1 MISQKQAVHRI
12 HIRLENLTHFL
23 RIGHSS
29 MPLSFSEESM
39 VRVIVL
45 SKILIFHLTKFF
57 TTKRRKFMKKEQQ
70 ELKKGL
76 NKLMKMTFTQLSLA
90 VLMTTFVFAGSP
102 KAQDIL
108 NKQVSIRFEN
118 VELREALVLLER
130 TAEVQF
136 VYSSKAIHAN
146 RKVSITAN
154 NKKLSDVLDATLKPL
169 KIGYK
174 VIGGQILLNVSV
186 KTSETAPLSKNESIG
201 QNIKTN
207 LIQTITGVVKDE
219 KGEPAPG
226 VNIVIKGTT
235 KGVQSDMDG
244 KFSID
249 AEVGNILVFTSVGYI
264 KQEITV
270 TKETT
275 TLNITL
281 KEDLGTLGE
290 VTVVGSRGKARTDVD
305 RPVPVDVLNA
315 KDLQLTGQTDLA
327 QMVQFNS
334 PSFNSAKTG
343 INGVAN
349 YADPATL
356 RGLSPDQ
363 VLVLINGKR
372 RHQFSALNLNVTVG
386 LGTVVTDMNSIPSL
400 ALDRIEVLRDGA
412 AAQYGS
418 DAIAGIVNV
427 ALNKS
432 VGKGTF
438 KTQYGVTKMGDGTT
452 YMGALNY
459 GVKLGKEGS
468 FLNMTLHYQHA
479 DGTDRSDF
487 YNPQPIAGGTYTGI
501 YASTKV
507 KDDSIRIARK
517 VYPATDSFR
526 VTKYGSNQNTAYQ
539 GFYNMGIPLSRGW
552 SFYSFG
558 GASSKNVLA
567 YGFFRIANPA
577 NPNATPE
584 IYPDGYTPD
593 LPGKTV
599 DYSSVVGLKRELQDG
614 WNMDFSTGYGYN
626 YLDLWANHTTNPSLG
641 AASPTEFYVGRSAF
655 GQSTTEANLSKS
667 IKDFIGTKNTNIAFG
682 GQFRVDQFK
691 LGQGST
697 ESYQVGPLATT
708 KGKAPGSSGRP
719 GIAPDDNTN
728 EKRSNIG
735 IYADLESDITDKFLI
750 AAALRFENY
759 TDFGSNLSGKLA
771 TRLKLNDQFSI
782 RGSVN
787 KGFRAPSMQQI
798 YTSQSTSTVQAGA
811 IIQTKQ
817 LRNSDTRLAQLGV
830 TQPKAENSWNYNLGV
845 TAKVGEK
852 FLFTLDAYQIDIKD
866 RIIESERMIVA
877 NIAALKPLFTGI
889 SEIRFFTNHVN
900 TTTKGIDFVTTFKHA
915 FGEKSKFTASLAM
928 TFNETKITGQ
938 KATPDALQAGTTAKI
953 LIIDTVSISLIE
965 SAQPRQK
972 AHLSLGYQ
980 FGKFNLGWRSSY
992 FGAVT
997 AWEKPSG
1004 KPHISQTFSAKMLHD
1019 ISLTVQ
1025 ATNKISL
1032 TLGANNVTD
1041 VYPDKVNKSF
1051 AGYSNGQIPFTRNAN
1066 QFGFNGAFYY
1076 LNGTLNF

>member
-1 MISQKQAVHRI
+1 
-12 HIRLENLTHFL
+12 
-23 RIGHSS
+23 
-29 MPLSFSEESM
+29 
-39 VRVIVL
+39 
-45 SKILIFHLTKFF
+45 
-57 TTKRRKFMKKEQQ
+57 MKKASQ
-70 ELKKGL
+70 
-76 NKLMKMTFTQLSLA
+76 
-90 VLMTTFVFAGSP
+90 
-102 KAQDIL
+102 
-108 NKQVSIRFEN
+108 R
-118 VELREALVLLER
+118 R
-130 TAEVQF
+130 
-136 VYSSKAIHAN
+136 
-146 RKVSITAN
+146 
-154 NKKLSDVLDATLKPL
+154 
-169 KIGYK
+169 
-174 VIGGQILLNVSV
+174 VSV
-186 KTSETAPLSKNESIG
+186 C
-201 QNIKTN
+201 
-207 LIQTITGVVKDE
+207 
-219 KGEPAPG
+219 
-226 VNIVIKGTT
+226 VIKGTT
-235 KGVQSDMDG
+235 KGVQTDLDG
-244 KFSID
+244 KFSIEV
-249 AEVGNILVFTSVGYI
+249 EVGNVLVFSSVGFV
-264 KQEITV
+264 KQEVVV
-270 TKETT
+270 TKDMT
-275 TLNITL
+275 TLNIVM
-281 KEDLGTLGE
+281 KEDLATLGE

-315 KDLQLTGQTDLA
+315 KELQLTGQTDLA

-363 VLVLINGKR
+363 VLVLVNGKR

-438 KTQYGVTKMGDGTT
+438 KTQYGVTKAGDGAT

-459 GVKLGKEGS
+459 GFKLGKEGS
-468 FLNMTLHYQHA
+468 YLNMTLHYQHS

-487 YNPQPIAGGTYTGI
+487 YNPQPLTGGAYTGI
-501 YASTKV
+501 YTSAAAGTTTAALAAQTTARFR
-507 KDDSIRIARK
+507 DDSIRAARK
-517 VYPATDSFR
+517 VWPATDSFR

-539 GFYNMGIPLSRGW
+539 GFYNMGIPLSKGW
-552 SFYSFG
+552 SLYSFG
-558 GASSKNVLA
+558 GVSSKDVLA
-567 YGFFRIANPA
+567 YGFFRVATASNA
-577 NPNATPE
+577 NATPE
-584 IYPDGYTPD
+584 IFPDGYAPE

-599 DYSSVVGLKRELQDG
+599 DYSTVVGLKRELKEG

-641 AASPTEFYVGRSAF
+641 AASPTNFYVGRSSF

-667 IKDFIGTKNTNIAFG
+667 IKDFLGTKNTNIALG
-682 GQFRVDQFK
+682 GQFRIDQFK
-691 LGQGST
+691 LGQGSA
-697 ESYQVGPLATT
+697 ESYQAGPLAVS

-735 IYADLESDITDKFLI
+735 LYADVESDITNKFLV

-771 TRLKLNDQFSI
+771 TRVKLNEQFSL
-782 RGSVN
+782 RASVN

-817 LRNSDTRLAQLGV
+817 LRNSDTRLEQVGI
-830 TQPKAENSWNYNLGV
+830 TQPTAENSWNYNVGL

-877 NIAALKPLFTGI
+877 NIAALKPLFTGV
-889 SEIRFFTNHVN
+889 SEVRFFTNHVN

-915 FGEKSKFTASLAM
+915 FSEKSKFTASLAM
-928 TFNETKITGQ
+928 TFNETKITSQ
-938 KATPDALQAGTTAKI
+938 KATPAALQAGTTAPI

-980 FGKFNLGWRSSY
+980 YGKFSLGLRSSY
-992 FGAVT
+992 FGEVT

-1004 KPHISQTFSAKMLHD
+1004 KPHVSQTFSAKILHD
-1019 ISLTVQ
+1019 ISLTFM
-1025 ATNKISL
+1025 ATDKISL
-1032 TLGANNVTD
+1032 TLGANNFTD
-1041 VYPDKVNKSF
+1041 VYPDKVNKIF
-1051 AGYSNGQIPFTRNAN
+1051 AGYSNGQIPYTRNAN